1 MEEYSIIKDYP
12 NYAVSNT
19 GKMINIK
26 KKGKELKQFTG
37 KYSPHLIVRLYKN
50 SRYSQKL
57 VHRLMG
63 EAFLDNPNN
72 LPVIDHRNQNSTDNS
87 IENLRCCS
95 YSQNS
100 RNIKRR
106 GNITKV
112 PLKGG
117 QRWSWSVRLSKNGK
131 IHSKSLLTEEEAKE
145 YLQKWIEENDSD
157 IL

>member
-1 MEEYSIIKDYP
+1 
-12 NYAVSNT
+12 
-19 GKMINIK
+19 
-26 KKGKELKQFTG
+26 
-37 KYSPHLIVRLYKN
+37 
-50 SRYSQKL
+50 
-57 VHRLMG
+57 MG